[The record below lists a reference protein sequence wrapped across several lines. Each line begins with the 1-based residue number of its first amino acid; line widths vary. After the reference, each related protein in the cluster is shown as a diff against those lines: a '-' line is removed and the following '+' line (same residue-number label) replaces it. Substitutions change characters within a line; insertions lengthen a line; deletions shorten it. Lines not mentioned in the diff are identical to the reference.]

1 MNQEKIG
8 KFLKELRKQKGLTQE
23 QIAEKFNVSNR
34 TISRW
39 ENGNNMPDLD
49 ILIEISDYYEVDLRE
64 ILNGER
70 KSENMDSELK
80 ETLLKVADY
89 NELEKQRAAKA
100 GNLSFGIMFLV
111 CAVTI
116 VVQMLMTGN
125 LSLIIGETVILFAG
139 GLIYIFTVVKNGAWN
154 GTITKSSPRKDLII
168 SLICVGIFSIIFF
181 LILSRN
187 LALSR
192 TIGISVC
199 FFIVLSIIS
208 CILLRGIFHLSK
220 KTSDK
225 NGLGE

>member
-1 MNQEKIG
+1 MNPKKIG
-8 KFLKELRKQKGLTQE
+8 TFLKQLRNEKGITQE
-23 QIAEKFNVSNR
+23 QLAEILGVSGR
-34 TISRW
+34 TVSRW
-39 ENGNNMPDLD
+39 ETGTNLPDLS
-49 ILIEISDYYEVDLRE
+49 ILVQISEYYDVEIKE

-80 ETLLKVADY
+80 KTLLKVADY

-139 GLIYIFTVVKNGAWN
+139 GLIYIFTVVKNGAWD
-154 GTITKSSPRKDLII
+154 GAITKSSPRKDLII